1 MSPTP
6 DRVERL
12 IRSAIY
18 SYEEQFFT
26 TIYQKLSNQTCEGI
40 DRLINHLEKVD
51 DSPETEEA
59 LTFHELKSDPGRI
72 GVVSAFPK
80 VTTGKPLYFCMQML
94 SLLVDFK

>member
-1 MSPTP
+1 MPPTP

-26 TIYQKLSNQTCEGI
+26 TIYQRLSNQTCEGI

-72 GVVSAFPK
+72 GVVSASL
-80 VTTGKPLYFCMQML
+80 VLPLI
-94 SLLVDFK
+94 